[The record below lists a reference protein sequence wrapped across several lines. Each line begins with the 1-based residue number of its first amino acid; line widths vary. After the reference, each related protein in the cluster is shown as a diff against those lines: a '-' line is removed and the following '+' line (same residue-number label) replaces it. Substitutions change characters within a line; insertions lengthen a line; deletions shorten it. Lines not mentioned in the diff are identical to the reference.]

1 MLKKTLP
8 IASLI
13 LFATLIAGCSTP
25 ARVGDM
31 VDQTGQRSSL
41 NTENL
46 KTNIFVDSV
55 IGGEETNPLWTSE
68 IGSKEFQTTLE
79 QSLAKAGLLDIVR
92 DDSAYLLNVNM
103 LKVDQPWG
111 GIDMTVTATVSYVLT
126 DRLSRQEIYNRT
138 IAIPYTAEFS
148 EAFLGVERLRKANE
162 GAARVSIKQF
172 VDDLH
177 ELRVE
182 R

>member
-1 MLKKTLP
+1 MLKKALP

-13 LFATLIAGCSTP
+13 VLAILTAGCATP

-31 VDQTGQRSSL
+31 VDQTGKRPTL
-41 NTENL
+41 NSVNL

-55 IGGEETNPLWTSE
+55 VGGEETNPLWTSE
-68 IGSKEFQTTLE
+68 IGSKEFQTALE

-92 DDSAYLLNVNM
+92 NDSAYLLTVNM
-103 LKVDQPWG
+103 LEVDQPWG
-111 GIDMTVTATVSYVLT
+111 GLDMTVIATVRYVLI
-126 DRLSRQEIYNRT
+126 DKLSGEEIYNRI

-148 EAFLGVERLRKANE
+148 EAFLAMERLRKANE
-162 GAARVSIKQF
+162 GAARVNIKEF
-172 VDDLH
+172 VDDLYN
-177 ELRVE
+177 LRIE